1 MPDRACDPA
10 LNEIAA
16 TEIPRHRRAERT
28 DITTA
33 AAKLYTTQPAVSK
46 QLRQLEDE
54 LGFKIFVRH
63 GRALS
68 KVTPPGERVIECA
81 VRVLR
86 EVHNIKGISTDF
98 KDDSSGTLSIGTTH
112 TQARYVLPPVVKAF
126 RERYPK
132 VQLNL
137 LQGTSEQIAEMART
151 GRIDLAIATGSSV
164 GFDKFALLPCYR
176 WHRQVIVPRGHPL
189 ADVDHLTLEQLGE
202 HPIVTYAFSFTGPSS
217 LTDAFLAHNLH
228 PNIALAARDAD
239 VIKTYVRLGI
249 GVGIIANMAI
259 DPVEDADLVVIE
271 PVISFRPTPAGSVSI
286 VPRCCA
292 STCTTSSAC
301 WRRISRDGWWIAHA
315 RPRAR
320 PTPTHCSKK
329 WICPSASSQ
338 LRPAALGRWRQ
349 RHVEVHVEQC
359 AGAVALMAGLSAQR
373 AQPRSSRL
381 PSPPPAARDWPRL
394 RSRCRQS

>member
-1 MPDRACDPA
+1 MKLQQLRFLATVA
-10 LNEIAA
+10 QSELN
-16 TEIPRHRRAERT
+16 
-28 DITTA
+28 ITTA

-112 TQARYVLPPVVKAF
+112 TQARYVLPPVIKIF

-151 GRIDLAIATGSSV
+151 GRIDLAIATGSSN
-164 GFDKFALLPCYR
+164 GFEKFALLPCYR

-189 ADVDHLTLEQLGE
+189 AGVDHLTLEQLGE

-271 PVISFRPTPAGSVSI
+271 AGHLFPTH
-286 VPRCCA
+286 
-292 STCTTSSAC
+292 TSWVGFDRSALLRKYVYDFVGLLAPHLT
-301 WRRISRDGWWIAHA
+301 RRLVD
-315 RPRAR
+315 RAR
-320 PTPTHCSKK
+320 
-329 WICPSASSQ
+329 SAASQ
-338 LRPAALGRWRQ
+338 ADTDALFGE
-349 RHVEVHVEQC
+349 VE
-359 AGAVALMAGLSAQR
+359 
-373 AQPRSSRL
+373 L
-381 PSPPPAARDWPRL
+381 PER
-394 RSRCRQS
+394 